1 MRLSAFP
8 GHAIWDPGFEI
19 HNTSSTQMEKSVMNI
34 KGKHS
39 LMLSEKSQTV
49 GVYLILSRIQLFI
62 YKCMSAS
69 ISTATE
75 LEVEFFLIKV
85 YWTVGNIYP
94 LGRNS
99 SNILFNL

>member
-1 MRLSAFP
+1 MRASAFP

-39 LMLSEKSQTV
+39 QGSEKSQTV
-49 GVYLILSRIQLFI
+49 GVYLILSRILLFI

-75 LEVEFFLIKV
+75 LEVEFLLIKV

-99 SNILFNL
+99 SHILFNL